1 MKPGKREDRMKKNT
15 KIIISVIITVALL
28 VCAVASVFYI
38 RHELEQRKA
47 IAELSEQ
54 IISIQEEQEASVSG
68 ETITDLE
75 NRITALESETANVP
89 ESETTE
95 EAEDPHEA
103 SKPDKDAFGLVRTD
117 NIVIPVFSE
126 ENMKAFELPENE
138 ALRFSANLK
147 AGWNLGNTFDA
158 QDAGQGNPSR
168 DYETY
173 WCGARTTRELIHAIK
188 SAGFNV
194 IRIPVSWHNHVTGDR
209 YRIDDAWMNRIRE
222 VAQWIV
228 DEDMYFI
235 INIHHDNSKD
245 FLYPDNAHYQQ
256 SEEYLTAIW
265 AQISEAFSDF
275 DDHCIFECMNEPRL
289 VGSNYEWWLN
299 QNAPECKE
307 AVDCINRLNQKFV
320 DTVRAAGGNNATRY
334 LLVPGYCGSP
344 DGVLTALFRMPED
357 NTDNR
362 IMIEVHA
369 YTPYNYALNKDNPDS
384 SFNLEKDKEKKSEI
398 ATFMNR
404 LYNEYIANGIPV
416 LIDEFGAL
424 QKKTSDLQ
432 DRVNFAAY
440 YVASASARGITCV
453 WWDNHAF
460 TGGGE
465 RFGLIDRKIIQWKYP
480 DIALAILENC
490 EFNRR

>member
-1 MKPGKREDRMKKNT
+1 MKNNT
-15 KIIISVIITVALL
+15 KIKISVIIAVVLL
-28 VCAVASVFYI
+28 VCAVASVLFI

-54 IISIQEEQEASVSG
+54 IISMQEEQEASASG

-75 NRITALESETANVP
+75 NRIAALESEADTAP
-89 ESETTE
+89 ESETSE
-95 EAEDPHEA
+95 KAEDPPAVTE
-103 SKPDKDAFGLVRTD
+103 PDKDTSGLVRTD
-117 NIVIPVFSE
+117 NIVIPVFTE
-126 ENMKAFELPENE
+126 ENMKAFEIPENE

-158 QDAGQGNPSR
+158 QDAGKGNPNR

-209 YRIDDAWMNRIRE
+209 YRIDDTWMNRIRE

-256 SEEYLTAIW
+256 SEEYVTAIW
-265 AQISEAFSDF
+265 AQIAEAFSEF

-307 AVDCINRLNQKFV
+307 AADCINRLNQKFV
-320 DTVRAAGGNNATRY
+320 DTVRAAGENNATRY

-344 DGVLTALFRMPED
+344 DGALTTLFKMPED
-357 NTDNR
+357 SADNR

-384 SFNLEKDKEKKSEI
+384 SFNLEKDREKKNEI
-398 ATFMNR
+398 ATFMTR

-465 RFGLIDRKIIQWKYP
+465 RFGLIDRKSIQWKYP